1 MYVWGVKSGIETN
14 KTDLVCGLST
24 VFVITQ
30 CCHLEDKIPPGPIL
44 SDMSLL
50 LQISF
55 LQDSL
60 NDELVKFKYQ
70 LTSEVDC
77 EMERAEVS
85 RYHGNEFWEID

>member
-1 MYVWGVKSGIETN
+1 MWGGGDKSGIERN

-30 CCHLEDKIPPGPIL
+30 CCHFEDKIPPGPIP
-44 SDMSLL
+44 SEMSLL
-50 LQISF
+50 LQISL
-55 LQDSL
+55 LQDSP

-77 EMERAEVS
+77 EMEMAEVS
-85 RYHGNEFWEID
+85 CYHGNEFWEID